1 MKSFNFSKKFEQ
13 VTSLVLAIMLLLSVF
28 TASNVA
34 VFADSNNKST
44 KTKNSDSEVNLYVKS
59 DVQPFIKSSSD
70 SEYKIISKTNAE
82 DDYYSAKVKKSSSAS
97 TADTANITYRLANF
111 SVDNNKVYFIKPSNW
126 NIDNYKIYAYVWDGA
141 NNFTKEMSVVKSTE
155 KNNFYCEENNT
166 LSHLNNADKN
176 ELYYADFSNNSNYKN
191 YKNILFFANETGVV
205 ENNPQMKT
213 DDFELNY
220 GSVYF
225 GNDKNYACKT
235 IGNIKEVGSQ
245 FTATDDMIVSVQD
258 NNISILKES
267 DLNIDIVDSYHRV
280 QLRNGIQISFWKY
293 KSDVHFECSKYDTE
307 KFGELTYYYTENN
320 VEKIIDG
327 GKLSEIIKNNDVNV
341 IVKLGNI
348 PLKIYTNVKVNT
360 GLTIDSIKWNY
371 KTNVNSHISG
381 NNVYVPSSCEKFEL
395 AVDSLEI
402 TGAKLNGEKLEG
414 EALKGI
420 NIIDKNISNSQTVYQ
435 KDKVENTVENTFECQ
450 IKEVK
455 YLGETYKYPINDLYN
470 FNFTDTVNSHFVDV
484 SVTVDDNYGKYAFID
499 SENNYI
505 YQNGSEKC
513 KYIVTPTSNDI
524 KTDEIT
530 VISNSGKISYEKGII
545 TVQQGLTEDTE
556 FTVKYPHED
565 GFEVKTYTIKPDNDA
580 PEIESIV
587 FTKKENDT
595 LKNYGLY
602 SSDEIEFKITIKDKD
617 NVNVAGVDN
626 EALSCA
632 DDYFE
637 INPPEYNET
646 DKTITYTCILNK
658 SITSSDNKIFN
669 KIFKVKDKVSNSAE
683 YSLSDLIDKNNTK
696 VSVGDEEIINE
707 SFEVVSNSNDKN
719 IEVKNTFNG
728 DNYDDEKHIIG
739 SGKEVSVT
747 SVISDKLSGINN
759 IGNFKCTYS
768 DGTSVNITDVSG
780 KDLSGVDTVAY
791 SYVDNGE
798 TTKTTEVELKYTIK
812 TENSGKYELSYTVTN
827 NSGVKKDV
835 SETFYVDNTAPN
847 VTNVDFVKT
856 SNPSVSDQILNF
868 LTFGIYSND
877 TIVMKVTATD
887 SAPTS
892 GFDKIDDAIEV
903 VDGNGIKIEKADSSN
918 ATKNGEVTNTA
929 ASNATQ
935 ESNVT
940 YSFELGNSDDLSF
953 TVKDNANNVNE
964 NIALA
969 DLVKDNKVKANDN
982 SLTEEQLK
990 NVSNVFEVVSST
1002 KKPTAE
1008 VSSYNATGTKAF
1020 NDNNIYH
1027 GDQLTVTLNL
1037 NNDISGLQ
1045 SISDLSVRGFESSN
1059 FSNFKLT
1066 KINGKDQSFSAN
1078 SFDELAAEFK
1088 NQATNEKV
1096 KSATVTFD
1104 INIKDNPNYSES
1116 HKLSLTVTDNI
1127 GNVNTEV
1134 VNSTFYV
1141 DNTAPKITK
1150 VEFVKTTNP
1159 TVTDQILN
1167 FLTFGIYSNDT
1178 IVMNV
1183 TALDNAPTSGLPSD
1197 SAITVKNDNKENLD
1211 VKEINDEK
1219 LAASATENS
1228 TVTYSYNLDKLYN
1241 AYKLSF
1247 TVKDNDGNTEK
1258 DIDLIT
1264 LIKNKKVIVNGYTLR
1279 EEQLDDISKS
1289 FEVLLTNKNDLSV
1302 ATNINGINYG
1312 DDSNIIVSGAET
1324 KVESTVNLGEDL
1336 TGAGSIG
1343 NFRCAYYQDPA
1354 AEITSTPTSYVT
1366 ITHNNNDFTS
1376 TDVHQSYVSM
1386 DRVTKDQELKFDYV
1400 VSTEKSG
1407 KYVLTYTVINN
1418 AGVEKTVDKTFY
1430 VDNTAPEITKVEFV
1444 KTTNPTVTDQIL
1456 NFLTFGI
1463 YSNDTIVMNVTALD
1477 NAPTSGLP
1485 SDSAITV
1492 KNDNKE
1498 NLDVKEIKDEKL
1510 ASNATESS
1518 TVTYS
1523 YNLGNSDSAYN
1534 LSFTVKDKANNVNE
1548 NIALADLVKDNKV
1561 KANDNS
1567 LTEEQ
1572 LKNVSNVFEVVSST
1586 KKPTAEVS
1594 SYNATGTKAFND
1606 NNIYHG
1612 DQLTVTLNLNNDI
1625 SGLQSISDLS
1635 VRGFESS
1642 NFSNFKLT
1650 KINGKDQSF
1659 SANSFDELAAEFK
1672 NQATNEK
1679 VKSATVTFDI
1689 NIKDNPNYS
1698 ESHKLSLTV
1707 TDNIGNVNT
1716 EVVNSTFYVDN
1727 TAPKITKVEFVK
1739 TTNPTV
1745 TDQILNFLTFG
1756 IYSNDT
1762 IVMNVTALDNAPT
1775 SGLPSDS
1782 AITVKNDNK
1791 ENLDVKEKKDEKL
1804 ASNATDSSTVT
1815 YSYNLGNSDS
1825 AYVLSFTVKD
1835 NAGNTATKSLVDL
1848 IKEDKEKT
1856 EKVVV
1861 ANANITKVD
1870 YDKIEGFEVVSNN
1883 DSTKIDAKNTFEGTN
1898 FDDNSNPIIR
1908 SGDTVSVVSNIKDQF
1923 TGINKIGGFSC
1934 KWNDSENVKITDN
1947 DNNLLSSETFS
1958 YDYVTDKKT
1967 TDVTLNYNISTKESG
1982 KYVLTYTVTNN
1993 AGVKKT
1999 FDETFYVDNTAP
2011 VIRDFT
2017 FENGKTAENPD
2028 SVIKT
2033 EYGYYFKNT
2042 TTVEVTAV
2050 DGEVDS
2056 LVSGVSE
2063 IHFYTIEKG
2072 KTAPSNI
2079 QEVLVSGYNQ
2089 TSYKATTFEVPANF
2103 KGNVYAYAVDKAGNC
2118 YNFDTTTNKNDS
2130 QPVTPD
2136 RVVVENSSKHEQMSG
2151 IDISLPATNYV
2162 ENSNKLYN
2170 NDVNVA
2176 LNVSDTYSGIAKIE
2190 YSVSSEFDKDN
2201 NWDGSIKYLN
2211 DQSAE
2216 TNMNGNG
2223 TVSGWKIEE
2232 SDQNLVTKASSTITV
2247 KNNSNN
2253 IKIEVKL
2260 TDRAGNVSTKKE
2272 TLSIDKTKPTIKIE
2286 YDNNNHT
2293 THNGTE
2299 FYKANRT
2306 ATITV
2311 TERNFSPEDVISKI
2325 TNADNVITQITGW
2338 TTHNVANGENPD
2350 GTTHTAT
2357 VVYASDGDYT
2367 FDIAFTDMAGN
2378 KADKVAQHKFTIDKT
2393 IPVISVSFD
2402 NNSAKN
2408 NNYFKADRTATITVN
2423 EHNFNAADVK
2433 VNISATGADNSTSAT
2448 APSVSSWTNNGN
2460 VHTAT
2465 ISFAKD
2471 GKYAFDVNYTD
2482 LADNAAKENV
2492 VTTFY
2497 VDKTAPTVKISNVV
2511 NESANSGNVAPV
2523 ISLSDN
2529 NYSGDY
2535 VLSLTRVDI
2544 NAKKTDVTNDFAS
2557 TVAPT
2562 NNIGAVVT
2570 YANFASEE
2578 VNDGI
2583 YVLNATLTDKAGNS
2597 SADTITFSV
2606 NRFGSTYM
2614 GGDEETNALLDN
2626 GYTNA
2631 EKDIVISEINVDKLT
2646 KSNIS
2651 LSLDS
2656 SSLKTLKQ
2664 NVDYTIQEDTK
2675 TGQWHRYNYTV
2686 KSSNFEN
2693 EGNYT
2698 LELSSTDAAKNT
2710 STNRIRP
2717 VEKRKLAVQ
2726 FVVDK
2731 TSPVVNIAGIEN
2743 NALYEENSKDVTI
2756 VCEDSY
2762 INPSSLVINLDNKTL
2777 KEGKDYTVEK
2787 DVASITAKIKVNA
2800 TSDISSQNIKV
2811 SVKDMA
2817 QNSGD
2822 GSVENFT
2829 LSATVLMRFFANPVL
2844 VIISA
2849 VILAGIIVMVVLIVA
2864 KKRKNN

>member
-1 MKSFNFSKKFEQ
+1 MKRFNFSKKFERL
-13 VTSLVLAIMLLLSVF
+13 TSFVLALMLVLSIF

-34 VFADSNNKST
+34 VFADTEDKNV
-44 KTKNSDSEVNLYVKS
+44 KTKETQDQVDLYVKS
-59 DVQPFIKSSSD
+59 STVPCIKSSTEKNYQVMSA
-70 SEYKIISKTNAE
+70 YANG
-82 DDYYSAKVKKSSSAS
+82 YYSAKVNKAGTAVSSPDSADKAKYQL
-97 TADTANITYRLANF
+97 ADFTMDD
-111 SVDNNKVYFIKPSNW
+111 SKVYFVKPADWNSSDIKAHFWNSNGKAYDIPMDSVSNSVFLKDSKSNTVSNLTLGNNEKLYSVTIPAGMTNVIFYYNNYEYNNYEKQTNDII
-126 NIDNYKIYAYVWDGA
+126 NISAGNCYKLTEGTTENGTIFNAESIGSVGSLNKLNKSYSFTESTVIDFTDLSAVKTLKMSDLNLKAGDTELSENSETVLEKSNDKFSVENA
-141 NNFTKEMSVVKSTE
+141 NGFDVKV
-155 KNNFYCEENNT
+155 YYNNT
-166 LSHLNNADKN
+166 EITSVSDIKEYDKKVSLTVKLSDIPDMTREYEVKVNSGLAITGGDWQFN
-176 ELYYADFSNNSNYKN
+176 EVTVNP
-191 YKNILFFANETGVV
+191 T
-205 ENNPQMKT
+205 ENNPFNVYASSSEYPLSSGKE
-213 DDFELNY
+213 FEVTPKFEPKLKCN
-220 GSVYF
+220 GE
-225 GNDKNYACKT
+225 T
-235 IGNIKEVGSQ
+235 VGSGANVTYYNSNDEEIQ
-245 FTATDDMIVSVQD
+245 KLEFVNSEFTNSDSKTLKYKVSYNNYTVTGEITVNCYFVSVALASSSGSFVDED
-258 NNISILKES
+258 N
-267 DLNIDIVDSYHRV
+267 
-280 QLRNGIQISFWKY
+280 
-293 KSDVHFECSKYDTE
+293 
-307 KFGELTYYYTENN
+307 
-320 VEKIIDG
+320 KI
-327 GKLSEIIKNNDVNV
+327 
-341 IVKLGNI
+341 
-348 PLKIYTNVKVNT
+348 
-360 GLTIDSIKWNY
+360 
-371 KTNVNSHISG
+371 
-381 NNVYVPSSCEKFEL
+381 
-395 AVDSLEI
+395 
-402 TGAKLNGEKLEG
+402 
-414 EALKGI
+414 
-420 NIIDKNISNSQTVYQ
+420 VYQ
-435 KDKVENTVENTFECQ
+435 KDESCSYDVKLDSNLTAKDINFSIDNGAKVDYSSSSNSNKLTISNLT
-450 IKEVK
+450 KESN
-455 YLGETYKYPINDLYN
+455 LTIKYP
-470 FNFTDTVNSHFVDV
+470 
-484 SVTVDDNYGKYAFID
+484 
-499 SENNYI
+499 
-505 YQNGSEKC
+505 
-513 KYIVTPTSNDI
+513 
-524 KTDEIT
+524 
-530 VISNSGKISYEKGII
+530 
-545 TVQQGLTEDTE
+545 TES
-556 FTVKYPHED
+556 
-565 GFEVKTYTIKPDNDA
+565 GFEVKKYIVKPDNKA
-580 PEIESIV
+580 PEITEIKFNSENAKSDDNGLYKNGDITFTIKLKDEDSGSGIYDGSLTGNDVFSCNFDQSKNVFNCTLLSNHTINGDTV
-587 FTKKENDT
+587 FT
-595 LKNYGLY
+595 
-602 SSDEIEFKITIKDKD
+602 ITDR
-617 NVNVAGVDN
+617 VGN
-626 EALSCA
+626 E
-632 DDYFE
+632 
-637 INPPEYNET
+637 
-646 DKTITYTCILNK
+646 K
-658 SITSSDNKIFN
+658 SFSFN
-669 KIFKVKDKVSNSAE
+669 K
-683 YSLSDLIDKNNTK
+683 LID
-696 VSVGDEEIINE
+696 
-707 SFEVVSNSNDKN
+707 
-719 IEVKNTFNG
+719 
-728 DNYDDEKHIIG
+728 
-739 SGKEVSVT
+739 SGKV
-747 SVISDKLSGINN
+747 
-759 IGNFKCTYS
+759 Y
-768 DGTSVNITDVSG
+768 
-780 KDLSGVDTVAY
+780 VA
-791 SYVDNGE
+791 N
-798 TTKTTEVELKYTIK
+798 TPI
-812 TENSGKYELSYTVTN
+812 TN
-827 NSGVKKDV
+827 N
-835 SETFYVDNTAPN
+835 N
-847 VTNVDFVKT
+847 
-856 SNPSVSDQILNF
+856 
-868 LTFGIYSND
+868 
-877 TIVMKVTATD
+877 
-887 SAPTS
+887 
-892 GFDKIDDAIEV
+892 
-903 VDGNGIKIEKADSSN
+903 
-918 ATKNGEVTNTA
+918 
-929 ASNATQ
+929 
-935 ESNVT
+935 
-940 YSFELGNSDDLSF
+940 
-953 TVKDNANNVNE
+953 
-964 NIALA
+964 
-969 DLVKDNKVKANDN
+969 
-982 SLTEEQLK
+982 
-990 NVSNVFEVVSST
+990 FEVVSST
-1002 KKPTAE
+1002 EKPTAE
-1008 VSSYNATGTKAF
+1008 VSSYKVREANAF
-1020 NDNNIYH
+1020 NDIDKNIYH
-1027 GDQLTVTLNL
+1027 GDYLTVTLDL

-1045 SISDLSVRGFESSN
+1045 SISDLSVSGFENSN
-1059 FSNFKLT
+1059 FSNFILT

-1104 INIKDNPNYSES
+1104 IDIKDNPNYSGS
-1116 HKLSLTVTDNI
+1116 HKLSLTVTDNS
-1127 GNVNTEV
+1127 GNVNSGV
-1134 VNSTFYV
+1134 DKSTFYV
-1141 DNTAPKITK
+1141 DNTAPEITK
-1150 VEFVKTTNP
+1150 VEFSKQSSAVGK
-1159 TVTDQILN
+1159 ILN

-1197 SAITVKNDNKENLD
+1197 AITVNGGGDLKT
-1211 VKEINDEK
+1211 
-1219 LAASATENS
+1219 SATEEPNATGRS
-1228 TVTYSYNLDKLYN
+1228 TVTYSYELGNKDSAYNLSFTVKDNANNVNENIALADLVKDNKVKANDKSLTEEQLKNVSDVFEVVSSTKEPTAEVSSYNATGTKAFNDNKNIYHGDYLTVTLDLNNDISGLQSISDLSVSGFENSNFSNFILTKINGKDQSFSANSFDELAAEFKNQATNEKVKSATVTFDIDIKDNPNYSGSHKLSLTVTDNSGNVNSGVDKSTFYVDNTAPEITEVKFSKKNDVIGKILNFLTFGIYSNDTIVMNVTTVDNAPTSGLPLDTITVKNGESVISGSSATEEPNATGISTVTYSYELDKLYN

-1247 TVKDNDGNTEK
+1247 TVKDNAGNTEK

-1264 LIKNKKVIVNGYTLR
+1264 LIKNKKVIVNDYTLSDK
-1279 EEQLDDISKS
+1279 QLDDISKS

-1302 ATNINGINYG
+1302 VTNINGINYG

-1324 KVESTVNLGEDL
+1324 KVESSVNLGEDL

-1376 TDVHQSYVSM
+1376 TDVHQSYVPM
-1386 DRVTKDQELKFDYV
+1386 DRDTKDQELKFDYV

-1430 VDNTAPEITKVEFV
+1430 VDNTAPEITKVEFS
-1444 KTTNPTVTDQIL
+1444 KQSSAADKIL

-1463 YSNDTIVMNVTALD
+1463 YSNDTIVMDVTTVD
-1477 NAPTSGLP
+1477 NPPTSGLP
-1485 SDSAITV
+1485 SDAITV
-1492 KNDNKE
+1492 NGGG
-1498 NLDVKEIKDEKL
+1498 NLIKSETVD
-1510 ASNATESS
+1510 SNATNSS

-1523 YNLGNSDSAYN
+1523 YELGNSDSAYN
-1534 LSFTVKDKANNVNE
+1534 LSFTVKDNANNVNE

-1561 KANDNS
+1561 KANDKS

-1572 LKNVSNVFEVVSST
+1572 LKSVSDVFEVVSST
-1586 KKPTAEVS
+1586 EKPTANIF
-1594 SYNATGTKAFND
+1594 SYNATGTNAFND

-1612 DQLTVTLNLNNDI
+1612 DQLTVTLDLNNDI

-1635 VRGFESS
+1635 VSGFENS
-1642 NFSNFKLT
+1642 NFSNFILT

-1689 NIKDNPNYS
+1689 DIKDNPNYS
-1698 ESHKLSLTV
+1698 GSHKLSLTV
-1707 TDNIGNVNT
+1707 TDNSGNVNIG
-1716 EVVNSTFYVDN
+1716 VDNSTFYVDN
-1727 TAPKITKVEFVK
+1727 TAPEITKVEFSKQSSAVDK
-1739 TTNPTV
+1739 
-1745 TDQILNFLTFG
+1745 ILNFLTFG

-1762 IVMNVTALDNAPT
+1762 IVMNVTAVDKAPT
-1775 SGLPSDS
+1775 SGLPLDT
-1782 AITVKNDNK
+1782 ITVNGGGDLKTSATK
-1791 ENLDVKEKKDEKL
+1791 EP
-1804 ASNATDSSTVT
+1804 NATGRSTVT
-1815 YSYNLGNSDS
+1815 YSYELGNKDS
-1825 AYVLSFTVKD
+1825 AYVLNFTVKD
-1835 NAGNTATKSLVDL
+1835 KAGNTATKSLVDL

-1856 EKVVV
+1856 EKTVV
-1861 ANANITKVD
+1861 ANANFTKVD
-1870 YDKIEGFEVVSNN
+1870 YDKIEGFEVVSNSN
-1883 DSTKIDAKNTFEGTN
+1883 SEKITAQNTFVGDVYDYNNLT
-1898 FDDNSNPIIR
+1898 IR
-1908 SGDTVSVVSNIKDQF
+1908 SGDTVRVVSIIKDDLS
-1923 TGINKIGGFSC
+1923 GINKIGGFSC
-1934 KWNDSENVKITDN
+1934 KWNDSKDVDIIDN
-1947 DNNLLSSETFS
+1947 SVNKNKLSAGYT
-1958 YDYVTDKKT
+1958 YNYVTNNTVKQT
-1967 TDVTLNYNISTKESG
+1967 EVTLNYDIETVFSG
-1982 KYVLTYTVTNN
+1982 KYELKYTVTNN
-1993 AGVKKT
+1993 AGVSKT
-1999 FDETFYVDNTAP
+1999 NTKTFYVDNTAP
-2011 VIRDFT
+2011 VISQFT
-2017 FENGKTAENPD
+2017 FKNGNPAKNPD

-2050 DGEVDS
+2050 DGGVDS
-2056 LVSGVSE
+2056 PVSGVSE
-2063 IHFYTIEKG
+2063 IHFYTIG
-2072 KTAPSNI
+2072 TDGI
-2079 QEVLVSGYNQ
+2079 QSDEQIVSVSGNNQ

-2118 YNFDTTTNKNDS
+2118 YYFDTTTNKDDS

-2176 LNVSDTYSGIAKIE
+2176 LNVSDSYSGIAKIE
-2190 YSVSSEFDKDN
+2190 YSVSSEFDTDN

-2260 TDRAGNVSTKKE
+2260 TDRAGNVSTKEE

-2325 TNADNVITQITGW
+2325 TNTDNVIPQITGW

-2378 KADKVAQHKFTIDKT
+2378 KADKVAQHKFTVDKT
-2393 IPVISVSFD
+2393 IPTINVSFD

-2408 NNYFKADRTATITVN
+2408 NNYYKADRTATITVN
-2423 EHNFNAADVK
+2423 EHNFNAQDVK
-2433 VNISATGADNSTSAT
+2433 VNISATGADNSTAAT
-2448 APSVSSWTNNGN
+2448 APSVSSWTSNGN
-2460 VHTAT
+2460 IHTAT
-2465 ISFAKD
+2465 VKFAND

-2497 VDKTAPTVKISNVV
+2497 VDKTAPAVKISNVE

-2523 ISLSDN
+2523 INLSDN

-2535 VLSLTRVDI
+2535 VLTLTRVDI
-2544 NAKKTDVTNDFAS
+2544 EAKKTDVTNDFVS
-2557 TVAPT
+2557 TVVPT
-2562 NNIGAVVT
+2562 SNTGAVVT
-2570 YANFASEE
+2570 YANFASDE

-2583 YVLNATLTDKAGNS
+2583 YVLNAALTDKAGNS
-2597 SADTITFSV
+2597 SNDTITFSV

-2614 GGDEETNALLDN
+2614 GGNKETNDLLDN

-2664 NVDYTIQEDTK
+2664 NVDYTVNEDAK
-2675 TGQWHRYNYTV
+2675 TGQWHKYNYTV
-2686 KSSNFEN
+2686 KSSNFVN

-2698 LELSSTDAAKNT
+2698 IELSSTDAAKNA

-2717 VEKRKLAVQ
+2717 IENRKLAVQ

-2731 TSPVVNIAGIEN
+2731 TAPVVNIAGIEN
-2743 NALYEENSKDVTI
+2743 NALYEENSKDVTV

-2762 INPSSLVINLDNKTL
+2762 IDANSLVIKLDDKTL

>member
-34 VFADSNNKST
+34 VFADTEDKNV
-44 KTKNSDSEVNLYVKS
+44 KTKETQDQVDLYVKS
-59 DVQPFIKSSSD
+59 SAVPCIKSSNESNYQVM
-70 SEYKIISKTNAE
+70 SAYANG
-82 DDYYSAKVKKSSSAS
+82 YYSAKVNKAGTAVSSPDSADKAKYQL
-97 TADTANITYRLANF
+97 ADFTIDD
-111 SVDNNKVYFIKPSNW
+111 SKVYFVKPADWNSSDIKAHFVNSNGKAYDIPMDSVSNSVFLKDSKSNTVSNLTLGNNEKLYSVTIPAGMTNVIFYYNNYEKLTNDII
-126 NIDNYKIYAYVWDGA
+126 NISAGNCYKLTERTTENGTIFNAESIGSVGSLNKLNKSYSFSELTVIDFADLSSVKTLKMSDLKLKAGYTELSENSETVLEKSNDKFSVENA
-141 NNFTKEMSVVKSTE
+141 KVFDVKVYYNNTEITSVSDIKEYDKTVSLTVKLSDIPDMTKEYKVTV
-155 KNNFYCEENNT
+155 
-166 LSHLNNADKN
+166 
-176 ELYYADFSNNSNYKN
+176 NSG
-191 YKNILFFANETGVV
+191 LV
-205 ENNPQMKT
+205 
-213 DDFELNY
+213 
-220 GSVYF
+220 
-225 GNDKNYACKT
+225 
-235 IGNIKEVGSQ
+235 
-245 FTATDDMIVSVQD
+245 
-258 NNISILKES
+258 
-267 DLNIDIVDSYHRV
+267 
-280 QLRNGIQISFWKY
+280 
-293 KSDVHFECSKYDTE
+293 
-307 KFGELTYYYTENN
+307 
-320 VEKIIDG
+320 IDG
-327 GKLSEIIKNNDVNV
+327 GKWQFNETDVTSIENNTFNVYAPSSEYPLSSGKEFEVTPKFEP
-341 IVKLGNI
+341 KLKCNGE
-348 PLKIYTNVKVNT
+348 
-360 GLTIDSIKWNY
+360 S
-371 KTNVNSHISG
+371 VNSGANVTYYNSNDEEIQKLEFVNYEFTNSNSKTLKYKVSY
-381 NNVYVPSSCEKFEL
+381 NNYTVTG
-395 AVDSLEI
+395 EI
-402 TGAKLNGEKLEG
+402 TVNCYFVSV
-414 EALKGI
+414 ALASSSGSFVDEDNKI
-420 NIIDKNISNSQTVYQ
+420 VYQ
-435 KDKVENTVENTFECQ
+435 KDESCSYGVELDTN
-450 IKEVK
+450 IKDSNVVNFSINNDANVNYTPNSKSLEINNLTK
-455 YLGETYKYPINDLYN
+455 ESELTIKYP
-470 FNFTDTVNSHFVDV
+470 T
-484 SVTVDDNYGKYAFID
+484 
-499 SENNYI
+499 
-505 YQNGSEKC
+505 
-513 KYIVTPTSNDI
+513 
-524 KTDEIT
+524 
-530 VISNSGKISYEKGII
+530 
-545 TVQQGLTEDTE
+545 
-556 FTVKYPHED
+556 ED
-565 GFEVKTYTIKPDNDA
+565 GFEVKTYTVIPDNTA
-580 PEIESIV
+580 PEITEIKFNS
-587 FTKKENDT
+587 ENAKSDD
-595 LKNYGLY
+595 NGLY
-602 SSDEIEFKITIKDKD
+602 KNGDITFTIKLKDEDSGSGIYDGSLTGNDVFSYNFSQSENVFRCKLSDNTINGDTVFKITDRVGNKAELKFKELIT
-617 NVNVAGVDN
+617 NVVNVV
-626 EALSCA
+626 
-632 DDYFE
+632 
-637 INPPEYNET
+637 
-646 DKTITYTCILNK
+646 
-658 SITSSDNKIFN
+658 
-669 KIFKVKDKVSNSAE
+669 
-683 YSLSDLIDKNNTK
+683 
-696 VSVGDEEIINE
+696 
-707 SFEVVSNSNDKN
+707 
-719 IEVKNTFNG
+719 
-728 DNYDDEKHIIG
+728 
-739 SGKEVSVT
+739 
-747 SVISDKLSGINN
+747 
-759 IGNFKCTYS
+759 
-768 DGTSVNITDVSG
+768 
-780 KDLSGVDTVAY
+780 
-791 SYVDNGE
+791 YVDN
-798 TTKTTEVELKYTIK
+798 TPITNNNFKVVSTTENGLSATTNFDGTNYGKDIFTSKESGNISGSIIVSGGNDTTGFASVTDVKCYHND
-812 TENSGKYELSYTVTN
+812 TECVITYDESTNEFTVPAKDTGTYQLSYTVTN
-827 NSGVKKDV
+827 KAGVAKDV
-835 SETFYVDNTAPN
+835 SNTFYVDNTAPEITK
-847 VTNVDFVKT
+847 VEFVKT
-856 SNPSVSDQILNF
+856 TNPTVTDQILNF

-877 TIVMKVTATD
+877 TIVMNVTATD
-887 SAPTS
+887 KAPTS
-892 GFDKIDDAIEV
+892 GLPSDTITVK
-903 VDGNGIKIEKADSSN
+903 NGESVISGSSATADSN
-918 ATKNGEVTNTA
+918 ATDSSTVKY
-929 ASNATQ
+929 
-935 ESNVT
+935 T
-940 YSFELGNSDDLSF
+940 YELGNSDSAYDLSF

-964 NIALA
+964 NIALV

-990 NVSNVFEVVSST
+990 NVSNVFEVVSNNEEDFKFT
-1002 KKPTAE
+1002 DTFTGADKKVYDDNDNIIRHGESINVTSQIE
-1008 VSSYNATGTKAF
+1008 VSNKAGI
-1020 NDNNIYH
+1020 NNISNIECYYYND
-1027 GDQLTVTLNL
+1027 DQKPENKVTVSA
-1037 NNDISGLQ
+1037 DEKY
-1045 SISDLSVRGFESSN
+1045 DYSSKKTTSAEIN
-1059 FSNFKLT
+1059 FNITT
-1066 KINGKDQSFSAN
+1066 KETGKYI
-1078 SFDELAAEFK
+1078 LK
-1088 NQATNEKV
+1088 YTATNNAGVSK
-1096 KSATVTFD
+1096 T
-1104 INIKDNPNYSES
+1104 
-1116 HKLSLTVTDNI
+1116 
-1127 GNVNTEV
+1127 NTK
-1134 VNSTFYV
+1134 TFYV
-1141 DNTAPKITK
+1141 DNTAPEITN

-1197 SAITVKNDNKENLD
+1197 AITVKNGES
-1211 VKEINDEK
+1211 VKESETEESNKTAD
-1219 LAASATENS
+1219 SNATDSS

-1247 TVKDNDGNTEK
+1247 TVKDNAGNTKK

-1264 LIKNKKVIVNGYTLR
+1264 LIKNKKVIVNDYTLS

-1302 ATNINGINYG
+1302 VTNINGINYG

-1324 KVESTVNLGEDL
+1324 KVESTVNLGEDI

-1343 NFRCAYYQDPA
+1343 NFRCAYYQDSA

-1366 ITHNNNDFTS
+1366 ITHNNKDFTS

-1430 VDNTAPEITKVEFV
+1430 VDNTAPQVTNVEFV

-1463 YSNDTIVMNVTALD
+1463 YSNDTIVMNVTATD

-1485 SDSAITV
+1485 SDAITV
-1492 KNDNKE
+1492 NGGG
-1498 NLDVKEIKDEKL
+1498 NLIKSATAD
-1510 ASNATESS
+1510 SNATNSS

-1523 YNLGNSDSAYN
+1523 YELGNSDSAYD
-1534 LSFTVKDKANNVNE
+1534 LSFTVKDNANNVNE

-1561 KANDNS
+1561 KANDKS

-1572 LKNVSNVFEVVSST
+1572 LKNVSDVFEVVSST
-1586 KKPTAEVS
+1586 KEPTAKVS
-1594 SYNATGTKAFND
+1594 SYKARGANAFND

-1612 DQLTVTLNLNNDI
+1612 DQLTVTLDLNNDI

-1635 VRGFESS
+1635 VRGFENS

-1650 KINGKDQSF
+1650 KFNGKDQSF
-1659 SANSFDELAAEFK
+1659 TANSFDELAAEFK

-1707 TDNIGNVNT
+1707 TDNSGNSNS
-1716 EVVNSTFYVDN
+1716 EISNSTFYVDN
-1727 TAPKITKVEFVK
+1727 TAPEVTKVEFNK
-1739 TTNPTV
+1739 KDENSI
-1745 TDQILNFLTFG
+1745 DKILNFLTFG

-1762 IVMNVTALDNAPT
+1762 IVMKVTATDSAPT
-1775 SGLPSDS
+1775 SGFDNLTN
-1782 AITVKNDNK
+1782 AIKVVDANGNEISVTKV
-1791 ENLDVKEKKDEKL
+1791 EKA
-1804 ASNATDSSTVT
+1804 ASNATQESKVT
-1815 YSYNLGNSDS
+1815 YSFEIGNSAQAYNL
-1825 AYVLSFTVKD
+1825 SFMVKD
-1835 NAGNTATKSLVDL
+1835 NAGNTTD
-1848 IKEDKEKT
+1848 
-1856 EKVVV
+1856 
-1861 ANANITKVD
+1861 NITLTSIKNKNLGN
-1870 YDKIEGFEVVSNN
+1870 DKYYEVFVENK
-1883 DSTKIDAKNTFEGTN
+1883 DSHNLNEHINIDLPQT
-1898 FDDNSNPIIR
+1898 
-1908 SGDTVSVVSNIKDQF
+1908 SVKD
-1923 TGINKIGGFSC
+1923 S
-1934 KWNDSENVKITDN
+1934 
-1947 DNNLLSSETFS
+1947 
-1958 YDYVTDKKT
+1958 
-1967 TDVTLNYNISTKESG
+1967 
-1982 KYVLTYTVTNN
+1982 
-1993 AGVKKT
+1993 
-1999 FDETFYVDNTAP
+1999 
-2011 VIRDFT
+2011 
-2017 FENGKTAENPD
+2017 NGKN
-2028 SVIKT
+2028 
-2033 EYGYYFKNT
+2033 
-2042 TTVEVTAV
+2042 
-2050 DGEVDS
+2050 
-2056 LVSGVSE
+2056 L
-2063 IHFYTIEKG
+2063 
-2072 KTAPSNI
+2072 
-2079 QEVLVSGYNQ
+2079 
-2089 TSYKATTFEVPANF
+2089 YK
-2103 KGNVYAYAVDKAGNC
+2103 
-2118 YNFDTTTNKNDS
+2118 
-2130 QPVTPD
+2130 
-2136 RVVVENSSKHEQMSG
+2136 
-2151 IDISLPATNYV
+2151 
-2162 ENSNKLYN
+2162 
-2170 NDVNVA
+2170 NDVNVN
-2176 LNVSDTYSGIAKIE
+2176 LTINDVYSGIARIDYTVK
-2190 YSVSSEFDKDN
+2190 SDFDKNNEQQGTININDESKGSSVEDN
-2201 NWDGSIKYLN
+2201 NG
-2211 DQSAE
+2211 
-2216 TNMNGNG
+2216 
-2223 TVSGWKIEE
+2223 VSWNINEK
-2232 SDQNLVTKASSTITV
+2232 QNTRVTQASSTITV

-2253 IKIEVKL
+2253 IKISVKL
-2260 TDRAGNVSTKKE
+2260 TDRAGNVSTKE
-2272 TLSIDKTKPTIKIE
+2272 QTLSIDKTNPTIKIE

-2293 THNGTE
+2293 SHNDTE
-2299 FYKANRT
+2299 FFKANRT

-2311 TERNFSPEDVISKI
+2311 TERNFNPEDIDYKI
-2325 TNADNVITQITGW
+2325 TNTDNVIPQISDW
-2338 TTHNVANGENPD
+2338 TKHAVAAGENPD
-2350 GTTHTAT
+2350 GDTYTAT
-2357 VVYASDGDYT
+2357 IVYAADGDYT
-2367 FDIAFTDMAGN
+2367 FDIAYTDMAGN
-2378 KADKVAQHKFTIDKT
+2378 KADTVAQHKFTIDKT

-2433 VNISATGADNSTSAT
+2433 VNISATGTDNSTSAT

-2557 TVAPT
+2557 TVVPT

-2664 NVDYTIQEDTK
+2664 NVDYTIQEDAK

>member
-34 VFADSNNKST
+34 VFADTEDKNV
-44 KTKNSDSEVNLYVKS
+44 KTKETQDQVDLYVKS
-59 DVQPFIKSSSD
+59 SAVPCIKSSTESNYQVM
-70 SEYKIISKTNAE
+70 SAYANG
-82 DDYYSAKVKKSSSAS
+82 YYSAKVNKAGTAVSSPDSADKAKYQL
-97 TADTANITYRLANF
+97 ADFTIDD
-111 SVDNNKVYFIKPSNW
+111 SKVYFVKPADWNSSDIKAHFGNSNGKAYDFPMDSVSNSVFLKDSKSNTVSNLTLGNNEKLYSVTIPAGMTNVIFYYNNYEKLTNDII
-126 NIDNYKIYAYVWDGA
+126 NISAGNCYKLTEGTTENGTIFNAESIGSVGSLNKLNKSYS
-141 NNFTKEMSVVKSTE
+141 FTESTVID
-155 KNNFYCEENNT
+155 FT
-166 LSHLNNADKN
+166 
-176 ELYYADFSNNSNYKN
+176 DFS
-191 YKNILFFANETGVV
+191 AV
-205 ENNPQMKT
+205 KT
-213 DDFELNY
+213 
-220 GSVYF
+220 
-225 GNDKNYACKT
+225 
-235 IGNIKEVGSQ
+235 
-245 FTATDDMIVSVQD
+245 
-258 NNISILKES
+258 LKMS
-267 DLNIDIVDSYHRV
+267 DLN
-280 QLRNGIQISFWKY
+280 LKAG
-293 KSDVHFECSKYDTE
+293 DTE
-307 KFGELTYYYTENN
+307 LSENSETVLEKSNDKFSVENANGFDVKVYYNNTEITSVSDIKEYDKKVSLTVKLSDIPDMTREYEVKVNSGL
-320 VEKIIDG
+320 VIDG
-327 GKLSEIIKNNDVNV
+327 GKWQFNEVTVNPTENNPFNVYASSSEYPLSSGKKFEVTPKFEP
-341 IVKLGNI
+341 KLKCNGE
-348 PLKIYTNVKVNT
+348 
-360 GLTIDSIKWNY
+360 S
-371 KTNVNSHISG
+371 VNS
-381 NNVYVPSSCEKFEL
+381 
-395 AVDSLEI
+395 
-402 TGAKLNGEKLEG
+402 GAKITYYNSNYNSNDEEIQKLEFTNSDSKT
-414 EALKGI
+414 LK
-420 NIIDKNISNSQTVYQ
+420 Y
-435 KDKVENTVENTFECQ
+435 KVS
-450 IKEVK
+450 
-455 YLGETYKYPINDLYN
+455 Y
-470 FNFTDTVNSHFVDV
+470 
-484 SVTVDDNYGKYAFID
+484 
-499 SENNYI
+499 NNYT
-505 YQNGSEKC
+505 
-513 KYIVTPTSNDI
+513 VTG
-524 KTDEIT
+524 EIT
-530 VISNSGKISYEKGII
+530 VNCYFVSVALTSLASDTNSFVDESKETIYQKGESCSYDVKLDSNLTAKDINFSIDNGAKVDYSSSSNSNKLTISN
-545 TVQQGLTEDTE
+545 LTKESNLTI
-556 FTVKYPHED
+556 KYPTEE
-565 GFEVKTYTIKPDNDA
+565 GFEVKKYKVVPDNKA
-580 PEIESIV
+580 PEIEEIKFDSENAKFDVDNGLYKNGDIT
-587 FTKKENDT
+587 FTIK
-595 LKNYGLY
+595 LKNEDSGSGIFDGSLTGNDVF
-602 SSDEIEFKITIKDKD
+602 SCNFDQSENVFRCKLSDNTINGDTVFKITDRVGNKAEPKFKDLITPNVD
-617 NVNVAGVDN
+617 NVV
-626 EALSCA
+626 
-632 DDYFE
+632 
-637 INPPEYNET
+637 
-646 DKTITYTCILNK
+646 
-658 SITSSDNKIFN
+658 
-669 KIFKVKDKVSNSAE
+669 
-683 YSLSDLIDKNNTK
+683 
-696 VSVGDEEIINE
+696 
-707 SFEVVSNSNDKN
+707 
-719 IEVKNTFNG
+719 
-728 DNYDDEKHIIG
+728 
-739 SGKEVSVT
+739 
-747 SVISDKLSGINN
+747 
-759 IGNFKCTYS
+759 
-768 DGTSVNITDVSG
+768 
-780 KDLSGVDTVAY
+780 
-791 SYVDNGE
+791 YVDNIPI
-798 TTKTTEVELKYTIK
+798 KNNNFKVVSTTENGLSATTNFVGYNYGKDDVVILTSKESGNISGSINVTGGTDATGFASVTDVKCYHND
-812 TENSGKYELSYTVTN
+812 TECVITYDESTNEFTVPAKDTGTYQLSYTVTN
-827 NSGVKKDV
+827 KAGIAKDV
-835 SETFYVDNTAPN
+835 YKTFYVDNTAPQ
-847 VTNVDFVKT
+847 
-856 SNPSVSDQILNF
+856 VS
-868 LTFGIYSND
+868 
-877 TIVMKVTATD
+877 
-887 SAPTS
+887 
-892 GFDKIDDAIEV
+892 
-903 VDGNGIKIEKADSSN
+903 
-918 ATKNGEVTNTA
+918 
-929 ASNATQ
+929 
-935 ESNVT
+935 
-940 YSFELGNSDDLSF
+940 
-953 TVKDNANNVNE
+953 
-964 NIALA
+964 
-969 DLVKDNKVKANDN
+969 
-982 SLTEEQLK
+982 
-990 NVSNVFEVVSST
+990 
-1002 KKPTAE
+1002 
-1008 VSSYNATGTKAF
+1008 
-1020 NDNNIYH
+1020 
-1027 GDQLTVTLNL
+1027 
-1037 NNDISGLQ
+1037 
-1045 SISDLSVRGFESSN
+1045 
-1059 FSNFKLT
+1059 
-1066 KINGKDQSFSAN
+1066 
-1078 SFDELAAEFK
+1078 
-1088 NQATNEKV
+1088 
-1096 KSATVTFD
+1096 
-1104 INIKDNPNYSES
+1104 
-1116 HKLSLTVTDNI
+1116 
-1127 GNVNTEV
+1127 
-1134 VNSTFYV
+1134 
-1141 DNTAPKITK
+1141 K
-1150 VEFVKTTNP
+1150 VEFSKKNEVIGK
-1159 TVTDQILN
+1159 ILN

-1197 SAITVKNDNKENLD
+1197 AITVNGGGDLKT
-1211 VKEINDEK
+1211 
-1219 LAASATENS
+1219 SATKEPNATGRS
-1228 TVTYSYNLDKLYN
+1228 TVTYSYELGNKDS
-1241 AYKLSF
+1241 AYVLNF
-1247 TVKDNDGNTEK
+1247 TVKDKAGNTATK
-1258 DIDLIT
+1258 SLVDLIKEDKEKT
-1264 LIKNKKVIVNGYTLR
+1264 EKVVVANANITNVDYDKIEGFEVVSNNEENFTFTDTFTGTDEKEYDDNDNIIRHGESINVTSQVKVSNKAGINNISNIECYYYNDDQKTENKVTVSADEKYDYSSKKTTSAEINFNITTKETGKYILKYTATNNAGVSKTNTKTFYVDNTAPEITKVEFSKQSSAVDQILNFLTFGIYSNDTIVMNVTTVDNAPTSGLPLDAIAVNGGGDLKTSATKEPNATGRSTVTYSYELGNKDSAYVLNFTVKDKAGNTATKSLVDLIKEDKEKTEKVVVANSDFTNVDYDKIEG
-1279 EEQLDDISKS
+1279 
-1289 FEVLLTNKNDLSV
+1289 FEVVSSTKNDLSV
-1302 ATNINGINYG
+1302 VTNINGINYG
-1312 DDSNIIVSGAET
+1312 DDSNIIVSGVET

-1343 NFRCAYYQDPA
+1343 NFRCAYYQDSA
-1354 AEITSTPTSYVT
+1354 TEITSTPTSYVT
-1366 ITHNNNDFTS
+1366 ITHNNKDFTS

-1386 DRVTKDQELKFDYV
+1386 DRVTKDQESKFDYV

-1430 VDNTAPEITKVEFV
+1430 VDNTAPEITKVEFSKKNEV
-1444 KTTNPTVTDQIL
+1444 IGKIL

-1485 SDSAITV
+1485 SDTITV
-1492 KNDNKE
+1492 KNGE
-1498 NLDVKEIKDEKL
+1498 SVISGSSATEEP
-1510 ASNATESS
+1510 NATGIS

-1523 YNLGNSDSAYN
+1523 YELGNKDSAYN
-1534 LSFTVKDKANNVNE
+1534 LSFTVKDNANNVNE
-1548 NIALADLVKDNKV
+1548 NIALADLVIDNKV
-1561 KANDNS
+1561 KAKEKEKDNYKS

-1572 LKNVSNVFEVVSST
+1572 LK
-1586 KKPTAEVS
+1586 K
-1594 SYNATGTKAFND
+1594 
-1606 NNIYHG
+1606 
-1612 DQLTVTLNLNNDI
+1612 VT
-1625 SGLQSISDLS
+1625 
-1635 VRGFESS
+1635 
-1642 NFSNFKLT
+1642 
-1650 KINGKDQSF
+1650 
-1659 SANSFDELAAEFK
+1659 
-1672 NQATNEK
+1672 
-1679 VKSATVTFDI
+1679 
-1689 NIKDNPNYS
+1689 
-1698 ESHKLSLTV
+1698 
-1707 TDNIGNVNT
+1707 
-1716 EVVNSTFYVDN
+1716 
-1727 TAPKITKVEFVK
+1727 
-1739 TTNPTV
+1739 
-1745 TDQILNFLTFG
+1745 
-1756 IYSNDT
+1756 
-1762 IVMNVTALDNAPT
+1762 
-1775 SGLPSDS
+1775 
-1782 AITVKNDNK
+1782 
-1791 ENLDVKEKKDEKL
+1791 
-1804 ASNATDSSTVT
+1804 
-1815 YSYNLGNSDS
+1815 
-1825 AYVLSFTVKD
+1825 
-1835 NAGNTATKSLVDL
+1835 
-1848 IKEDKEKT
+1848 
-1856 EKVVV
+1856 
-1861 ANANITKVD
+1861 
-1870 YDKIEGFEVVSNN
+1870 GFEVVSNSN
-1883 DSTKIDAKNTFEGTN
+1883 SEKITAQNTFVGDVYDYNNLT
-1898 FDDNSNPIIR
+1898 IR
-1908 SGDTVSVVSNIKDQF
+1908 SGDTVRVVSIIKDDLS
-1923 TGINKIGGFSC
+1923 GINKIGGFSC
-1934 KWNDSENVKITDN
+1934 KWNDSKDVDIIDN
-1947 DNNLLSSETFS
+1947 SVNKNKLSAGYT
-1958 YDYVTDKKT
+1958 YNYVTNNTVKQT
-1967 TDVTLNYNISTKESG
+1967 EVTLNYDIETVFSG
-1982 KYVLTYTVTNN
+1982 KYELKYTVTNN
-1993 AGVKKT
+1993 AGVSITNTK
-1999 FDETFYVDNTAP
+1999 TFYVDNTAP
-2011 VIRDFT
+2011 VISQFT
-2017 FENGKTAENPD
+2017 FKNGNPAKNPD

-2050 DGEVDS
+2050 DGGVDS
-2056 LVSGVSE
+2056 PVSGVSE
-2063 IHFYTIEKG
+2063 IHFYTIG
-2072 KTAPSNI
+2072 TDGI
-2079 QEVLVSGYNQ
+2079 QSDEQIVSVSGNNQ
-2089 TSYKATTFEVPANF
+2089 TSYTATTFEVPANF

-2118 YNFDTTTNKNDS
+2118 YYFDTTTNKDDS

-2176 LNVSDTYSGIAKIE
+2176 LNVSDSYSGIAKIE
-2190 YSVSSEFDKDN
+2190 YSVSSEFDTDN

-2299 FYKANRT
+2299 FFKANRT

-2311 TERNFSPEDVISKI
+2311 TERNFNPEDIVYKI
-2325 TNADNVITQITGW
+2325 TNTDNVIPQISDW
-2338 TTHNVANGENPD
+2338 TKHAVAAGENPD
-2350 GTTHTAT
+2350 GDTYTAT
-2357 VVYASDGDYT
+2357 IVYAADGDYT
-2367 FDIAFTDMAGN
+2367 FDIAYTDMAGN
-2378 KADKVAQHKFTIDKT
+2378 KADTVAQHKFTIDKT

-2523 ISLSDN
+2523 INLSDN

-2557 TVAPT
+2557 TVVPT

-2664 NVDYTIQEDTK
+2664 NVDYTIQEDAK

>member
-892 GFDKIDDAIEV
+892 G
-903 VDGNGIKIEKADSSN
+903 
-918 ATKNGEVTNTA
+918 
-929 ASNATQ
+929 
-935 ESNVT
+935 
-940 YSFELGNSDDLSF
+940 
-953 TVKDNANNVNE
+953 
-964 NIALA
+964 
-969 DLVKDNKVKANDN
+969 
-982 SLTEEQLK
+982 
-990 NVSNVFEVVSST
+990 
-1002 KKPTAE
+1002 
-1008 VSSYNATGTKAF
+1008 
-1020 NDNNIYH
+1020 
-1027 GDQLTVTLNL
+1027 
-1037 NNDISGLQ
+1037 
-1045 SISDLSVRGFESSN
+1045 
-1059 FSNFKLT
+1059 
-1066 KINGKDQSFSAN
+1066 
-1078 SFDELAAEFK
+1078 
-1088 NQATNEKV
+1088 
-1096 KSATVTFD
+1096 
-1104 INIKDNPNYSES
+1104 
-1116 HKLSLTVTDNI
+1116 
-1127 GNVNTEV
+1127 
-1134 VNSTFYV
+1134 
-1141 DNTAPKITK
+1141 
-1150 VEFVKTTNP
+1150 
-1159 TVTDQILN
+1159 
-1167 FLTFGIYSNDT
+1167 
-1178 IVMNV
+1178 
-1183 TALDNAPTSGLPSD
+1183 
-1197 SAITVKNDNKENLD
+1197 
-1211 VKEINDEK
+1211 
-1219 LAASATENS
+1219 
-1228 TVTYSYNLDKLYN
+1228 
-1241 AYKLSF
+1241 
-1247 TVKDNDGNTEK
+1247 
-1258 DIDLIT
+1258 
-1264 LIKNKKVIVNGYTLR
+1264 
-1279 EEQLDDISKS
+1279 
-1289 FEVLLTNKNDLSV
+1289 
-1302 ATNINGINYG
+1302 
-1312 DDSNIIVSGAET
+1312 
-1324 KVESTVNLGEDL
+1324 
-1336 TGAGSIG
+1336 
-1343 NFRCAYYQDPA
+1343 
-1354 AEITSTPTSYVT
+1354 
-1366 ITHNNNDFTS
+1366 
-1376 TDVHQSYVSM
+1376 
-1386 DRVTKDQELKFDYV
+1386 
-1400 VSTEKSG
+1400 
-1407 KYVLTYTVINN
+1407 
-1418 AGVEKTVDKTFY
+1418 
-1430 VDNTAPEITKVEFV
+1430 
-1444 KTTNPTVTDQIL
+1444 
-1456 NFLTFGI
+1456 
-1463 YSNDTIVMNVTALD
+1463 
-1477 NAPTSGLP
+1477 LP

-1689 NIKDNPNYS
+1689 NIKDNPNNPNYRG
-1698 ESHKLSLTV
+1698 SHKLSLTV
-1707 TDNIGNVNT
+1707 TDNSGNVNT

-1727 TAPKITKVEFVK
+1727 TAPEITKVEFVK

-1756 IYSNDT
+1756 IYSNNT

-2557 TVAPT
+2557 TVVPT

-2664 NVDYTIQEDTK
+2664 NVDYTIQEDAK